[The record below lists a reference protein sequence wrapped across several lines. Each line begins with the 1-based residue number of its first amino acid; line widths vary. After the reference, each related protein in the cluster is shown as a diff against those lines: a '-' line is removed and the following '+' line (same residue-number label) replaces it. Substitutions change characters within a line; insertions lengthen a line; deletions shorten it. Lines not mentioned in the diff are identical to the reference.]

1 MLTIRCPYCEHEKLY
16 DLGGRPKFCTRCGR
30 SLPAPGE
37 AAPPPPRRDRTG
49 HQQYL
54 DEILAHWQGTHIPEP
69 DLGRITPRQG
79 QILFDAYR
87 HDLGRARYEP
97 AYRPSRRERQAFAEA
112 YVLLKR
118 GKRALALDW
127 LRDQTEK
134 TPRFADPWI
143 WLAAATDD
151 QAERIDC
158 LETAVLLE
166 PTHPLARE
174 AFSIASGRVSPN
186 GSPAERDAGPRF
198 RVVKCP
204 QCGGALRYEPGA
216 TEVECQFCG
225 RPFGLEETDVLEQ
238 QTGLMGELRL
248 TRRFQGTTWREV
260 DRIACCQ
267 SCGAEL
273 VMTHHL
279 ARQCVFCGSTSVLV
293 EDLRQALIQPDGF
306 LPFKIREEQAAKALR
321 RALDSHRRRSGD
333 SSQVQRP
340 RGIYLPYWV
349 FDGFVEARYQ
359 PTTLE
364 GVLAPNRR
372 PEPYRRLLMFDNLL
386 YSAMER
392 PFARLLEGIL
402 PYKLRK
408 LVPYD
413 AHLLADWAAAI
424 YRRDVEQVA
433 DEARDA
439 MLEAA
444 IRRTRRSSPEAFK
457 SWNVKR
463 CFQVTT
469 VTYQLV
475 LLPVWTAVVGPRGQR
490 AVVMVNGQTGEVA
503 SGSIARKTSK

>member
-1 MLTIRCPYCEHEKLY
+1 MTVIQCPHCGHEKVHELAA
-16 DLGGRPKFCTRCGR
+16 RPRFCTRCGR
-30 SLPAPGE
+30 PMTAPGKTV
-37 AAPPPPRRDRTG
+37 AAPVKREQTG

-54 DEILAHWQGTHIPEP
+54 DEILAHWQGTHVPSP
-69 DLGRITPRQG
+69 DFGRITPRQG
-79 QILFDAYR
+79 QILFDAYQ
-87 HDLGRARYEP
+87 HDLSRASYDP
-97 AYRPSRRERQAFAEA
+97 AYKPGRRERLAFASA
-112 YVLLKR
+112 YLLLKQ
-118 GKRALALDW
+118 GKRDLAVDW

-134 TPRFADPWI
+134 SPRFADPLI

-151 QAERIDC
+151 PAERIDY

-174 AFSIASGRVSPN
+174 AFSIATGRVSPN
-186 GSPAERDAGPRF
+186 GSPAKRDAGPRF

-204 QCGGALRYEPGA
+204 QCGGALRYDPGA
-216 TEVECQFCG
+216 IEVECQFCG
-225 RPFGLEETDVLEQ
+225 RPFELEGTDLLEQ

-248 TRRFQGTTWREV
+248 KRRFQGTTWREV
-260 DRIACCQ
+260 SRIARCQ

-306 LPFKIREEQAAKALR
+306 LPFKVDQEGAAKAIR
-321 RALDSHRRRSGD
+321 QSSGEAKPE
-333 SSQVQRP
+333 RP
-340 RGIYLPYWV
+340 QGIYLPYWV

-359 PTTLE
+359 PETLE

-372 PEPYRRLLMFDNLL
+372 PEPYRRLMMFDNLL

-392 PFARLLEGIL
+392 PFSRLLESIL
-402 PYKLRK
+402 PYKLHK

-424 YRRDVEQVA
+424 YRRDVDQVV

-439 MLEAA
+439 MLQAA
-444 IRRTRRSSPEAFK
+444 IRRTRQSSPEAFK
-457 SWNVKR
+457 SWNTKR
-463 CFQVTT
+463 SFQVTA

-475 LLPVWTAVVGPRGQR
+475 LLPVWTAVVGPRGER
-490 AVVMVNGQTGEVA
+490 TVVMVNGQTGEVA
-503 SGSIARKTSK
+503 SGSIARKTRR